1 VITYYDR
8 RISLLY
14 LVKVSYIYII
24 YIFLKNMH
32 SRSYSKQPSICN
44 QLKILF
50 HFTTFL
56 SFLKQPCTFTMHR
69 HQRDHFVQYCKC
81 LKDTQLL
88 LLHYILGF
96 SYIQTYLKHWK
107 HAIFTTLQFNV
118 TIISESSHKLDFDI
132 VIQQHKSWSSKFKM

>member
-69 HQRDHFVQYCKC
+69 HQRDHFVHYCKC
-81 LKDTQLL
+81 PKRRTTFITALYSRVFLYTNLPQTLEACHIYDTPVQR
-88 LLHYILGF
+88 HYNF
-96 SYIQTYLKHWK
+96 
-107 HAIFTTLQFNV
+107 
-118 TIISESSHKLDFDI
+118 
-132 VIQQHKSWSSKFKM
+132 